1 MKPEEKTD
9 VLEDGGLVDNLRAH
23 WKNGLQ
29 WLWTVPVP
37 GESFISA
44 KGRALLR
51 VIYIVFQEFN
61 RDRIPLRSS
70 ALTFT
75 VVLSMVPLLALGTAV
90 LKGLGAG
97 GQMKEAAYSFIEKL
111 EEPENG
117 AAKITE
123 GIAVVEKN
131 QLDDSPLITGEQSG
145 IEDSASDNANLTGHL
160 RKAVDQVFEYVD
172 KTNFA
177 ALGAFGI
184 IGLLIAVLSVLGS
197 IEEAMN
203 AIWQASRDRPISRKI
218 IDYLALMI
226 LLPITINL
234 ALATEATLK
243 SPTLFAR
250 FQDYLPLEWLAA
262 LLLNLLPLVI
272 VVGAF
277 ALFYKFL
284 PNTQVRIFPAFA
296 GGGVGGGSWLAVQSL
311 YVDLQIGVAKYNA
324 IYGSFA
330 TLPLFLLWIY
340 VGWLVFLL
348 GAETSYAVQE
358 WRGYIRKELRLLP
371 SMRLAIAFSILDLTI
386 RDYHA
391 RTVTSFQNLLDQ
403 IRQPAGFIR
412 MVLGELADGGLLYK
426 VEGKQEGY
434 VPASPEEGIRPA
446 EVVDLILGSDVAGL
460 RASCLAEA
468 ALEGAKT
475 ALADKRIVGACEP

>member
-1 MKPEEKTD
+1 MNQDEKSNIS
-9 VLEDGGLVDNLRAH
+9 EDIGLIENVHAYWR
-23 WKNGLQ
+23 KGMQ
-29 WLWTVPVP
+29 WLWTVPAP
-37 GESFISA
+37 GESMVSA
-44 KGRALLR
+44 KGRAILR

-97 GQMKEAAYSFIEKL
+97 GQMREAAYSFIEQL
-111 EEPENG
+111 EEPADEVIKESDG
-117 AAKITE
+117 QITVEESKIAAPEKGDGQTE
-123 GIAVVEKN
+123 LQESDI
-131 QLDDSPLITGEQSG
+131 
-145 IEDSASDNANLTGHL
+145 DNANLTGHL

-184 IGLLIAVLSVLGS
+184 IGLLLAVLSVLGS

-243 SPTLFAR
+243 SPTLFAQ
-250 FQDYLPLEWLAA
+250 FQDFLPLEWLAA
-262 LLLNLLPLVI
+262 LLLNILPLII
-272 VVGAF
+272 VVGAC

-284 PNTQVRIFPAFA
+284 PNTRVRIFPAFV
-296 GGGVGGGSWLAVQSL
+296 GGIVGGGGWLIVQSL
-311 YVDLQIGVAKYNA
+311 YVDLQIGVARYNA

-348 GAETSYAVQE
+348 GAETSFAVQE
-358 WRGYIRKELRLLP
+358 WRGYIRKEVRLLP
-371 SMRLAIAFSILDLTI
+371 SMRLAIAYSILDLAL

-391 RTVTSFQNLLDQ
+391 RTVTSFQNLLNQ

-412 MVLGELADGGLLYK
+412 IVLNELVDGGLLYR
-426 VEGKQEGY
+426 VEGKNEGY
-434 VPASPEEGIRPA
+434 VPASPEEGIKPA
-446 EVVDLILGSDVAGL
+446 EIVDLIFGRDVSDL
-460 RASCLAEA
+460 PTSCLAEE
-468 ALEGAKT
+468 ALQGARL
-475 ALADKRIVGACEP
+475 ALADKRITGACEL